1 MTEDALTDA
10 LQSLNKPVT
19 NRCHSHA
26 MKTEFK
32 KQIRYYASYLNLL
45 SFLTY
50 QGYDVQFLFDNSIY
64 KDKTF

>member
-26 MKTEFK
+26 MKTESK

-45 SFLTY
+45 NL
-50 QGYDVQFLFDNSIY
+50 
-64 KDKTF
+64 